1 LLLSGKFRLAK
12 NDFTAAAVENVDAT
26 NFAVTNGTG
35 SLIIKNVGTTETLF
49 PVGIYF
55 YSPVWVTNDGTID
68 NIGVRVE
75 SDTKPLP
82 DGGRVK
88 AKWTLS
94 EGTVGGGDYTLKFGW
109 LSQHE
114 DTKFKQNRSANAGIF
129 LLASDTTEAGIGGY
143 ITQFDSL
150 PYTVSRG
157 GISSLG
163 SFGVGKFGHITVD
176 VSETK
181 VLPSVFSLNQ
191 NYPNPFNPATSISF
205 FVPKDGHVSLKVF
218 DILGKEIATI
228 VDRNMESGEHHYE
241 WNASDY
247 ASGIYFYRI
256 TAGDFV
262 QTKKMMLLK

>member
-1 LLLSGKFRLAK
+1 
-12 NDFTAAAVENVDAT
+12 
-26 NFAVTNGTG
+26 
-35 SLIIKNVGTTETLF
+35 
-49 PVGIYF
+49 
-55 YSPVWVTNDGTID
+55 
-68 NIGVRVE
+68 
-75 SDTKPLP
+75 
-82 DGGRVK
+82 
-88 AKWTLS
+88 
-94 EGTVGGGDYTLKFGW
+94 